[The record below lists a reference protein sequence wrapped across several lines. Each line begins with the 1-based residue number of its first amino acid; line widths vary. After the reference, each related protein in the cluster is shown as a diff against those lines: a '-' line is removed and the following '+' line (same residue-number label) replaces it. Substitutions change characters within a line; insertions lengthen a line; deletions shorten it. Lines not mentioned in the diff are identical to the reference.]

1 MKNSIT
7 ILIILVAGAGIGVF
21 IDRWSSSPEEGIT
34 ADAGSSEPTIL
45 YWKAPMDPNYRRD
58 EPGKSP
64 MGMDLVPVY
73 AGASDEDEGIVN
85 INPRVVNNLGVRTA
99 AAEFGVLSR
108 RIETVGF
115 VGYDEETLQH
125 IHMRVDGW
133 IESLAITATGDAVR
147 KGQTLFELYSP
158 TLVNAEQEYL
168 TAFRSSNSSLQEASH
183 ERLVALGVPASEIRR
198 LKKTGVVNQRLT
210 VTAQSDGFVADLAV
224 REGVF
229 ITPASEVMSIA
240 KLDRVWVLAEVFERQ
255 AGWIQPGQLAE
266 VELEY
271 LPGQRLRGTVDYVY
285 PELDLKT
292 RTLKVRMRF
301 DNKAELLRPNMFARV
316 TIHGT
321 ETAAVVNVPRE
332 ALIRGGSVDRVVL
345 ALGDGKFRAQAVRV
359 GIESGKRIEIRA
371 GVREGDL
378 VVTSG
383 QFLIDSESNIDS
395 ALARMDA
402 SVITDEPGTDDMPS
416 NDDAGDMEP
425 DR

>member
-1 MKNSIT
+1 MKNAIT
-7 ILIILVAGAGIGVF
+7 ILLVLLAGAGIGIFVE
-21 IDRWSSSPEEGIT
+21 RWSSSPEEGT
-34 ADAGSSEPTIL
+34 SADAGSSEPTIL

-73 AGASDEDEGIVN
+73 AGAGDEDEGIVS
-85 INPRVVNNLGVRTA
+85 INARVVNNLGIRTA
-99 AAEFGVLSR
+99 VAELGVLSR

-133 IESLAITATGDAVR
+133 IESLAITATGDAVT

-168 TAFRSSNSSLQEASH
+168 TAFRSSNSSLQKASH
-183 ERLVALGVPASEIRR
+183 ERLVALGVPASEIAR
-198 LKKTGVVNQRLT
+198 LKKSGVVNQRLA

-285 PELDLKT
+285 PELDRKT

-332 ALIRGGSVDRVVL
+332 ALIRGGAVDRVVL
-345 ALGDGKFRAQAVRV
+345 ALGDGKFRAQPVRV
-359 GIESGKRIEIRA
+359 GIESGKRVEIRT
-371 GVREGDL
+371 GIREGDL
-378 VVTSG
+378 VVISG

-402 SVITDEPGTDDMPS
+402 SVITDEPDTDDMPS
-416 NDDAGDMEP
+416 NGGAGDMEP